1 MAMIVLFFLERRFMS
16 ENNNSIQT
24 KIEKPA
30 QECSGLTNDVK
41 RKGIRIKNTT
51 YLVGMHFDNDNG
63 EPIEDK
69 MKGLIIKDILGKKR
83 I

>member
-1 MAMIVLFFLERRFMS
+1 MKN
-16 ENNNSIQT
+16 EN
-24 KIEKPA
+24 KISNAEKPV
-30 QECSGLTNDVK
+30 QECAGLTDDVK

-63 EPIEDK
+63 EPVEDK